1 MAKSRTKLIVK
12 GMVQGVNFRFYTQR
26 QAQKHNL
33 TGWVRNL
40 PDGSVAAVFEGEE
53 EDVEAMIQWCHY
65 GPPSAHVTQVIV
77 QPEEY
82 RGEFQRFSVVF

>member
-1 MAKSRTKLIVK
+1 MAKSRVTLIVK
-12 GMVQGVNFRFYTQR
+12 GVVQGVNFRYYTQR
-26 QAQKHNL
+26 QAQKYNL

-40 PDGSVAAVFEGEE
+40 PDGSVAGVFEGDE
-53 EDVEAMIQWCHY
+53 EDVEAMIQWCHH
-65 GPPSAHVTQVIV
+65 GPPSAQVTQVIV